1 MSDDIKKLEDTKKV
15 SKLGADVEETMSSS
29 GNGGGA
35 ESIVDTSTHRYEC
48 RSCGYIY
55 DPVEGVKKLGILPGT
70 AFLEINKAT
79 FRCPVCRLGVDS
91 FKDIGPRS
99 APSGF
104 EENLN
109 YGFGIN
115 NLTPGQK
122 NVLIFG
128 GLAFA
133 FACFLSLYSL
143 H

>member
-1 MSDDIKKLEDTKKV
+1 MTDV
-15 SKLGADVEETMSSS
+15 SKTEHDSEQVSSLRAEDESNVKPDV
-29 GNGGGA
+29 
-35 ESIVDTSTHRYEC
+35 STHLFEC
-48 RSCGYIY
+48 RSCGYVY
-55 DPVEGVKKLGILPGT
+55 DPQEGIKKLGITSETP
-70 AFLEINKAT
+70 FLDLDPSRFK
-79 FRCPVCRLGVDS
+79 CPVCRAPIEA
-91 FKDIGPRS
+91 FKDIGPRFK
-99 APSGF
+99 PSGF

>member
-1 MSDDIKKLEDTKKV
+1 MSNEFKNLEDMQNV
-15 SKLGADVEETMSSS
+15 SKLEKDVGETMSSS
-29 GNGGGA
+29 EPLDQAATAN
-35 ESIVDTSTHRYEC
+35 DTSSHRHEC
-48 RSCGYIY
+48 RNCGYIY
-55 DPVEGVKKLGILPGT
+55 DPLEGIKKFGISPGT
-70 AFLEINKAT
+70 AFLDLDQNK
-79 FRCPVCRLGVDS
+79 FRCPVCRLGFDA

-99 APSGF
+99 KPSGF
-104 EENLN
+104 DENLN

-115 NLTPGQK
+115 NLSSGQK